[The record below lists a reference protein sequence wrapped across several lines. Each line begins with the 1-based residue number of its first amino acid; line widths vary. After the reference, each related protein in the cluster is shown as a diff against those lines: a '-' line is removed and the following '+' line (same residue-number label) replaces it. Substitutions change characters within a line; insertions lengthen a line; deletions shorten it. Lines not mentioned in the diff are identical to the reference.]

1 MKKAVKLAALI
12 MAGLLMVSV
21 CSCGN
26 KQDNSGGNTGKVT
39 VEEDDSGSSESSEDT
54 KAKSSGNLGQLI
66 ELSHD
71 ALGKDAETAEKMI
84 GEFFGVELEDRLN
97 GVMTNTR
104 NDVVTVM
111 RVYIQMLQ
119 KDDLRF
125 NGMEMWV
132 DQNDGHVRR
141 IEYSLSLDSY
151 NSVPIDDSPEFREE
165 IKNLYNSSK
174 DELEN
179 AYGDAFMADK
189 IEWDEDSFFCAF
201 NIPGNLYA
209 YTEIRDFTEPGGN
222 GLLETSMVFA
232 DEKFLLD

>member
-12 MAGLLMVSV
+12 MAGLMMVSV

-39 VEEDDSGSSESSEDT
+39 VEEDESGSSESSEDT

-111 RVYIQMLQ
+111 RVYIQLLQ

-151 NSVPIDDSPEFREE
+151 NSVPIDDTPEFREE
-165 IKNLYNSSK
+165 IKNLYKSSK

-179 AYGDAFMADK
+179 AYGEAFLADK
-189 IEWDEDSFFCAF
+189 VEWDEDSFCCAF
-201 NIPGNLYA
+201 NTPGNLYA

-222 GLLETSMVFA
+222 GLLKTTMVFA